1 MSSDLSHK
9 GASRGRQREFR
20 REQLLEVAARL
31 FAQRGL
37 EGTTTKDI
45 AREAG
50 VSAGLLYHYYP
61 SKEDLLVAVV
71 SHFDALSR
79 LRPLLDGHLE
89 GSASEVLMR
98 MLRGISTFMEE
109 HRDVM
114 WLCMRAAGRF
124 PTVAQALRQTR
135 EQMTELLASFL
146 QGRIDRGEF
155 MPHDTVRVARGLY
168 NVLAMEHLE
177 KAPGRSDVEPM
188 VEALLYG
195 LVPRT

>member
-98 MLRGISTFMEE
+98 MLRGISTFVEE

-135 EQMTELLASFL
+135 EQMTELLASFF

>member
-1 MSSDLSHK
+1 MSCDLPEK

-50 VSAGLLYHYYP
+50 VSPGLLYHYYP

-71 SHFDALSR
+71 THFDAVSQ
-79 LRPLLDGHLE
+79 LRPLLKGHLE
-89 GSASEVLMR
+89 GNASEVLMR
-98 MLRGISTFMEE
+98 ILGGISAFMED

-124 PTVAQALRQTR
+124 PTVAQALTQTK
-135 EQMTELLASFL
+135 EQMTELLASFF
-146 QGRIDRGEF
+146 QARIERGEF
-155 MPHDTVRVARGLY
+155 LPHDTVRVARGLY

-177 KAPGRSDVEPM
+177 KAPGRSEVESM
-188 VEALLYG
+188 VEAVLYG
-195 LVPRT
+195 LVPRS

>member
-1 MSSDLSHK
+1 MSSGAPFK

-50 VSAGLLYHYYP
+50 VSPGLLYHYYP

-71 SHFDALSR
+71 THFDALDR
-79 LRPLLDGHLE
+79 LRPLLKGHLE

-98 MLRGISTFMEE
+98 ILRGISAFMEE

-114 WLCMRAAGRF
+114 WLCMRAASRF
-124 PTVAQALRQTR
+124 PTVAQALRQTK
-135 EQMTELLASFL
+135 EQMTELLASFF
-146 QGRIDRGEF
+146 QARVERGEF
-155 MPHDTVRVARGLY
+155 MPHDTARVARGLY

-177 KAPGRSDVEPM
+177 RAVGRSDVEPM

>member
-1 MSSDLSHK
+1 MSSDLSHM

>member
-1 MSSDLSHK
+1 MSSDLSHM

-135 EQMTELLASFL
+135 EQMTELLASFF